1 MCGIDR
7 IPTKTISGF
16 VPGAGDKPLKRKN
29 LEVMQMKK
37 IRREIEQS
45 DKDREEHLAFDAW
58 IDAHDRAT
66 DGRP

>member
-1 MCGIDR
+1 MNEN
-7 IPTKTISGF
+7 
-16 VPGAGDKPLKRKN
+16 KN
-29 LEVMQMKK
+29 EKK
-37 IRREIEQS
+37 SEQL